1 MSKEIVNRVTNSKLI
16 TIDLSDYAPKENIL
30 IFDVKDLLF
39 EGIILKEKD
48 FRSSLKEFDFSKYKG
63 NTVAFYCSAE
73 AIVPMWAYMLASS
86 YLIPI
91 CSNLY
96 FGTKE
101 EVFQKIL
108 LKNIFDIDSE
118 KFKEKVIVKGC
129 GNIPL
134 SESLYIAITQKLQN
148 SVSSLMFGERLAQL
162 FRYIKR
168 KNESKNCRNK

>member
-1 MSKEIVNRVTNSKLI
+1 MSKEIVNRVANSKLI

-48 FRSSLKEFDFSKYKG
+48 FRSFLKEFDFSRYKG
-63 NTVAFYCSAE
+63 DTVALYCSAE
-73 AIVPMWAYMLASS
+73 AIIPMWAYMLVSS

-118 KFKEKVIVKGC
+118 KFKEKKVIVKGC

-148 SVSSLMFGERLAQL
+148 NVSSLMFGEACSAVPV
-162 FRYIKR
+162 YKR
-168 KNESKNCRNK
+168 KK

>member
-1 MSKEIVNRVTNSKLI
+1 MSKEIVNRVANSKLI

-63 NTVAFYCSAE
+63 HTVALYCSSE
-73 AIVPMWAYMLASS
+73 AVIPMWAYMLISS
-86 YLIPI
+86 YLTPV
-91 CSNLY
+91 CSSLC

-101 EVFQKIL
+101 EVFQNIL
-108 LKNIFDIDSE
+108 LKNILDINSE
-118 KFKEKVIVKGC
+118 KFKEKKVIIKGC

-134 SESLYIAITQKLQN
+134 SESLFVAITQKLQK
-148 SVSSLMFGERLAQL
+148 SVSSLMFGEACSAVPV
-162 FRYIKR
+162 YK
-168 KNESKNCRNK
+168 KKK